1 MIRNITA
8 LRVRFAWLLS
18 VTISTAMLFGLG
30 AVAHAQER
38 EPART
43 EETNAHGVES
53 SGPTDPSKDV
63 HATTEH
69 GAHGHHEDPSKTFNF
84 FHLNYWGKD
93 RYGGEYGDSVEG
105 PHNAPEEKM
114 SAPFVLM
121 LVNFG
126 LLLVILA
133 KFGGPAA
140 RKMAQDRSDQIKTA
154 LDEAS
159 ALRSKAAA
167 KLAEYESRL
176 AEADAEISKMVD
188 GMRSDAATEKQR
200 ILEAAAASAAAMER
214 DAELRIA
221 AEIERARFELRA
233 EVTAA
238 AMAAAEKVLK
248 LKTTSSDQTKLFEQ
262 FIGDMQQ
269 VASQRAA
276 GSAAVTAT
284 KERS

>member
-1 MIRNITA
+1 MIRRT
-8 LRVRFAWLLS
+8 LLS
-18 VTISTAMLFGLG
+18 ITISTSMLLGVLFGLG

-43 EETNAHGVES
+43 EDTDAHGIES

-93 RYGGEYGDSVEG
+93 RYGGKYGDNVEG

-121 LVNFG
+121 VVNFG
-126 LLLVILA
+126 LLLIILA
-133 KFGGPAA
+133 KFGGPAVN
-140 RKMAQDRSDQIKTA
+140 KMAQERSDQIKVA
-154 LDEAS
+154 LDEAT
-159 ALRSKAAA
+159 ALRNKAAS

-200 ILEAAAASAAAMER
+200 ILDAAAASAAALER

-221 AEIERARFELRA
+221 AEIERARQELRN

-238 AMAAAEKVLK
+238 AVAAAEKVLAQ
-248 LKTTSSDQTKLFEQ
+248 KTSAADQTKLFEQ

-269 VASQRAA
+269 VASQR
-276 GSAAVTAT
+276 TQQTLT

>member
-1 MIRNITA
+1 MIRRTMICLA
-8 LRVRFAWLLS
+8 LSLA
-18 VTISTAMLFGLG
+18 TMIGLG
-30 AVAHAQER
+30 TASAQER

-43 EETNAHGVES
+43 PDTDAHGIES
-53 SGPTDPSKDV
+53 SGPTDPARDD
-63 HATTEH
+63 HGTTAH

-84 FHLNYWGKD
+84 TTLGFWGKD
-93 RYGGEYGDSVEG
+93 RYGGKFGDGFEG

-140 RKMAQDRSDQIKTA
+140 SKMAQERSDQIKTA
-154 LDEAS
+154 LDEATS
-159 ALRSKAAA
+159 LRNKAAA
-167 KLAEYESRL
+167 KLAEYETRL
-176 AEADAEISKMVD
+176 ADADAEIARMVD
-188 GMRSDAATEKQR
+188 GMRSDAA
-200 ILEAAAASAAAMER
+200 EAKRQAIDSAAASAAAVQR

-238 AMAAAEKVLK
+238 AMAAAEKL
-248 LKTTSSDQTKLFEQ
+248 LAQKTSGADQTKLFEQ

-269 VASQRAA
+269 VASQRT
-276 GSAAVTAT
+276 TAPT

>member
-1 MIRNITA
+1 MIRRT
-8 LRVRFAWLLS
+8 LLS
-18 VTISTAMLFGLG
+18 ITISLSVIFGLG

-43 EETNAHGVES
+43 EDTDAHGIES

-93 RYGGEYGDSVEG
+93 RYGGKYGDNVEG

-121 LVNFG
+121 VVNFG
-126 LLLVILA
+126 LLLIILA
-133 KFGGPAA
+133 KFGGPAVN
-140 RKMAQDRSDQIKTA
+140 KMAQERSDQIKVA
-154 LDEAS
+154 LDEAT
-159 ALRSKAAA
+159 ALRNKAAS

-200 ILEAAAASAAAMER
+200 ILDAAAASAAALER

-221 AEIERARFELRA
+221 AEIERARQELRN

-238 AMAAAEKVLK
+238 AVAAAEKVLAQ
-248 LKTTSSDQTKLFEQ
+248 KTSAADQTKLFEQ

-269 VASQRAA
+269 VASQR
-276 GSAAVTAT
+276 TQQTLT